1 MALLLN
7 IQLSKPDVYTLNASG
22 RAPKTSD
29 TQKSIKLASKSTL
42 AVVFIACIAILFI
55 AFWMNAWNRQ

>member
-22 RAPKTSD
+22 NAPNAAD
-29 TQKSIKLASKSTL
+29 TQKSIKLSSKSTV
-42 AVVFIACIAILFI
+42 AGVFIAYVAILSVAI
-55 AFWMNAWNRQ
+55 WRVA